1 MHPLVQQILQQ
12 IQQALMQ
19 GALPPEALMQLL
31 QGLEGL
37 MSGGA
42 GGMPPGGQSPM
53 PQGGMPQPPMD
64 PQQAAM
70 MQMLG

>member
-37 MSGGA
+37 MAGGA
-42 GGMPPGGQSPM
+42 QMGGAPGGQPPM
-53 PQGGMPQPPMD
+53 PQGQPPMD

>member
-12 IQQALMQ
+12 IQQAMQQ
-19 GALPPEALMQLL
+19 GALPPEALIQLL
-31 QGLEGL
+31 QALEG
-37 MSGGA
+37 MMTGGA
-42 GGMPPGGQSPM
+42 PGGQPPM
-53 PQGGMPQPPMD
+53 PQGQPPMD